1 MQSVCPWEVAAGM
14 ELSHLESQQ
23 HIFLT
28 HTGWETSGS
37 SDCQRVL
44 LLHLKGL
51 HLAQGVRIWQVEYIQ
66 LYIQINVFVMLSFQ
80 VLFSFFFLS
89 HSQ

>member
-1 MQSVCPWEVAAGM
+1 MQSVCPWEVSAQM
-14 ELSHLESQQ
+14 EPSHLESQQ

-28 HTGWETSGS
+28 HTVWEASES

-44 LLHLKGL
+44 ILHLKGL

-66 LYIQINVFVMLSFQ
+66 LYIQINVYVMLSFQ
-80 VLFSFFFLS
+80 VLLFFFLPN
-89 HSQ
+89 SQ